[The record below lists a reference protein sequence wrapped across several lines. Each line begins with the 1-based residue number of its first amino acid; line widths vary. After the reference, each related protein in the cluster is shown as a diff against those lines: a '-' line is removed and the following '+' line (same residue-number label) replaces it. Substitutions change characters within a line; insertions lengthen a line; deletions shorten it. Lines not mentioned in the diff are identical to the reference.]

1 MIVSQDTM
9 AERIHPHPSLVE
21 RLVALARR
29 LRTLR
34 RPSEAAELLEIAA
47 KLSPHGAALRE
58 EAQAVRGDE
67 PLEDFDREFKRR
79 NLEASHALG
88 MAHIFES
95 RGEYGRAVEM
105 TDMAKMR
112 VPFSYLPFATAGFL
126 HIRHAEAEIALQEF
140 TQARRL
146 NPLDYRLAVETSRC
160 ALENEQFEVALDNA
174 IDAMLLASSRTE
186 HEQAQE
192 RRRVD
197 TLVRLCSLEPN
208 ALESLIATRTS
219 ALQKACDHVALSQ
232 ARVFSS
238 SQARRRQE
246 TRIPAT
252 SQQRD
257 LLQRA
262 NELRGMGIFRHF
274 GDDQLI
280 ALAQLIQP
288 QKIEHA
294 QVIFR
299 EGQVGRNLFLVHR
312 GTVHI
317 TRKTP
322 VGTQILTTLGQGS
335 LFGEV
340 SYLDGG
346 DRSAT
351 AFGVGSGTL
360 FVLTASDLEKAVAAN
375 RDLAVSLLWSFWQTL
390 SDKVRTANSKMSE
403 IFDAPDQPLEPSNH
417 DPGEPIRLGEEVKMD
432 ILREQGLSAQELRLL
447 AKYSHEERFN
457 ANSTIFAEGE
467 RGDNLFIVVEG
478 GVRISRMVPGMGE
491 ECLAIL
497 KRGEVF
503 GEMALIDDQPRSAD
517 ARAHL
522 GGCTVFSISR
532 SLLEEVLSMDPDAAV
547 QFLTLL
553 SKLLCRRLR
562 AMNERL
568 VAWRIMACHE

>member
-1 MIVSQDTM
+1 M

-21 RLVALARR
+21 RLIALARR

-47 KLSPHGAALRE
+47 KLSPQGASLRQ
-58 EAQAVRGDE
+58 EAQEVRGDE
-67 PLEDFDREFKRR
+67 GLEDFDREFKRR

-88 MAHIFES
+88 MAHIFEN
-95 RGEYGRAVEM
+95 RGEFGRAVEM
-105 TDMAKMR
+105 IDMAKLR

-126 HIRHAEAEIALQEF
+126 HLRHNEAEIALQEF
-140 TQARRL
+140 VQARRL

-160 ALENEQFEVALDNA
+160 ALENEQFETALDNA
-174 IDAMLLASSRTE
+174 VDAMLLSASRTD
-186 HEQAQE
+186 HEQTQE
-192 RRRVD
+192 KRRID
-197 TLVRLCSLEPN
+197 TLVRLCALEPKAVE
-208 ALESLIATRTS
+208 ALIQTRTA
-219 ALQKACDHVALSQ
+219 ALQNACDHVALSQ

-238 SQARRRQE
+238 FRARRRYSAHPPVSPRQNN
-246 TRIPAT
+246 
-252 SQQRD
+252 
-257 LLQRA
+257 LLEPA
-262 NELRGMGIFRHF
+262 NELRGMALFSHF

-280 ALAQLIQP
+280 ALAQLTRP
-288 QKIEHA
+288 QKTEHA
-294 QVIFR
+294 EVIFR
-299 EGQVGRNLFLVHR
+299 EGQAGRDLYLVR
-312 GTVHI
+312 QGTVHI

-322 VGTQILTTLGQGS
+322 VGTQILNTLGQGS

-340 SYLDGG
+340 SYLDDG

-351 AFGVGSGTL
+351 AFGVGSGAL
-360 FVLTASDLEKAVAAN
+360 FVLRAPELKAAVAAN
-375 RDLAVSLLWSFWQTL
+375 RDLAVSLLWSFWHTL
-390 SDKVRTANSKMSE
+390 SDKVRASNSQMSE
-403 IFDAPDQPLEPSNH
+403 LFDTPDRPLEPASH
-417 DPGEPIRLGEEVKMD
+417 DLGEPVRLTEDVKLD

-447 AKYSHEERFN
+447 AKFSHEERFS

-467 RGDNLFIVVEG
+467 RGDNLYIVVDG
-478 GVRISRMVPGMGE
+478 KVRISRMVPGMGE

-497 KRGEVF
+497 QRGEVF

-517 ARAHL
+517 ARAHS

-532 SLLEEVLSMDPDAAV
+532 ALLEEVLSMDPDAAV

>member
-1 MIVSQDTM
+1 M
-9 AERIHPHPSLVE
+9 ADRIHPHPSLVE
-21 RLVALARR
+21 RMVALGRR

-47 KLSPHGAALRE
+47 KLSPTGATLRQ
-58 EAQAVRGDE
+58 EAQEVRGDE
-67 PLEDFDREFKRR
+67 GLEDFDREFKRR

-88 MAHIFES
+88 MAHIFEN
-95 RGEYGRAVEM
+95 RGEYGRAIEM
-105 TDMAKMR
+105 IDMAKLRM
-112 VPFSYLPFATAGFL
+112 PFSYLPFTTAGFL
-126 HIRHAEAEIALQEF
+126 HLRHDETEAALQEF
-140 TQARRL
+140 TQSRRL

-160 ALENEQFEVALDNA
+160 ALENEQFETALDNA
-174 IDAMLLASSRTE
+174 IDAMLLAASRTE

-192 RRRVD
+192 KRRVE
-197 TLVRLCSLEPN
+197 TLVRLCALEPDAVD
-208 ALESLIATRTS
+208 ALIQNRTA

-238 SQARRRQE
+238 SRARSRFSARTPVKAGQ
-246 TRIPAT
+246 TN
-252 SQQRD
+252 
-257 LLQRA
+257 LLERA
-262 NELRGMGIFRHF
+262 NELRAMGLFRHF
-274 GDDQLI
+274 SDDQLF
-280 ALAQLIQP
+280 ALAQMIRTE
-288 QKIEHA
+288 KIEHA
-294 QVIFR
+294 EVIFR
-299 EGQVGRNLFLVHR
+299 EGQVGRDLYLVHR

-351 AFGVGSGTL
+351 AFGVGSGAL
-360 FVLTASDLEKAVAAN
+360 FILRADELEAVVSAN
-375 RDLAVSLLWSFWQTL
+375 RDLAVSLLWSFWHTL
-390 SDKVRTANSKMSE
+390 SGKVRAANSQMSE
-403 IFDAPDQPLEPSNH
+403 LFDAPERPLEPADH
-417 DPGEPIRLGEEVKMD
+417 DSGEPVRLAEDVKMD

-447 AKYSHEERFN
+447 AKYSHEEHFT

-467 RGDNLFIVVEG
+467 RGDCLYIVVDG
-478 GVRISRMVPGMGE
+478 SIRISRMVPGMGE

-517 ARAHL
+517 ARAHN

-532 SLLEEVLSMDPDAAV
+532 TLLEEVLSMDPDAAV

>member
-1 MIVSQDTM
+1 MIIRQDTM

-47 KLSPHGAALRE
+47 KLSPQGSALRR
-58 EAQAVRGDE
+58 EAQEVRGDE
-67 PLEDFDREFKRR
+67 APEDFDREFKRR

-88 MAHIFES
+88 MSHIFEG

-105 TDMAKMR
+105 VDIAKLR
-112 VPFSYLPFATAGFL
+112 IPFSYVPFTTAGFL
-126 HIRHAEAEIALQEF
+126 HLRHDEAETALQEF
-140 TQARRL
+140 CQARRL

-160 ALENEQFEVALDNA
+160 ALENEQFEIALENA
-174 IDAMLLASSRTE
+174 VDAMLLSASRTE

-192 RRRVD
+192 NRRVD
-197 TLVRLCSLEPN
+197 TLVRLCSLDPEPVD
-208 ALESLIATRTS
+208 EIIRSRTA
-219 ALQKACDHVALSQ
+219 ALQKACDHVALSH

-238 SQARRRQE
+238 TRARRLHRA
-246 TRIPAT
+246 RPPVAA
-252 SQQRD
+252 QQRD
-257 LLQRA
+257 LLERA
-262 NELRGMGIFRHF
+262 NELRTMGLFRHV

-280 ALAQLIQP
+280 ALAQLIRT

-294 QVIFR
+294 EVIFR
-299 EGQVGRNLFLVHR
+299 EGQAGRDLYLIRR
-312 GTVHI
+312 GSVHI
-317 TRKTP
+317 TRQTS
-322 VGTQILTTLGQGS
+322 VGTQVLTTLGQGS

-340 SYLDGG
+340 SYLDGR
-346 DRSAT
+346 DRSVT
-351 AFGVGSGTL
+351 ALGVGSGTL
-360 FVLTASDLEKAVAAN
+360 FVLRTSELDAAVAEN
-375 RDLAVSLLWSFWQTL
+375 RDLAVSLLWSFWHTL
-390 SDKVRTANSKMSE
+390 SDKVRAANSQMNE
-403 IFDAPDQPLEPSNH
+403 LFDAPDRPLEPASH
-417 DPGEPIRLGEEVKMD
+417 DIGESIQLAEGVKLD
-432 ILREQGLSAQELRLL
+432 ILREQGLSARELRLL
-447 AKYSHEERFN
+447 AKYSHEKQFN

-467 RGDNLFIVVEG
+467 LGDRLYIVVDG
-478 GVRISRMVPGMGE
+478 SVRISRMVAGMGE

-517 ARAHL
+517 ARAHSD
-522 GGCTVFSISR
+522 GCTIFSISR
-532 SLLEEVLSMDPDAAV
+532 TLLEEVLSMDPDAAV

>member
-1 MIVSQDTM
+1 MIIRQDTM

-34 RPSEAAELLEIAA
+34 RPNEAAELLEIAA
-47 KLSPHGAALRE
+47 KLSPQGSVLRK
-58 EAQAVRGDE
+58 EAQEVRGDE
-67 PLEDFDREFKRR
+67 ALEDFDREFKRR

-88 MAHIFES
+88 MSHIFES

-105 TDMAKMR
+105 IDMAKLR
-112 VPFSYLPFATAGFL
+112 IPFSYVPFTTAGFL
-126 HIRHAEAEIALQEF
+126 HLRHDEAETALQEF
-140 TQARRL
+140 SQARRL

-160 ALENEQFEVALDNA
+160 ALENEQFEIALENA
-174 IDAMLLASSRTE
+174 IDAMLLSTSRTE

-192 RRRVD
+192 KRRVD
-197 TLVRLCSLEPN
+197 TLVRLC
-208 ALESLIATRTS
+208 ALKPKEVDAVIRSRTA

-232 ARVFSS
+232 ARIFSS
-238 SQARRRQE
+238 TRARRLHRA
-246 TRIPAT
+246 RPPVAT
-252 SQQRD
+252 QQRD
-257 LLQRA
+257 LLERA
-262 NELRGMGIFRHF
+262 NELRAMGLFRHVA
-274 GDDQLI
+274 DDQLVT
-280 ALAQLIQP
+280 LAQLIRT
-288 QKIEHA
+288 QKIQHA
-294 QVIFR
+294 EVIFR
-299 EGQVGRNLFLVHR
+299 EGQAGRDLYLIRR

-317 TRKTP
+317 TRQTP

-360 FVLTASDLEKAVAAN
+360 FVLRASELDVAVAEN
-375 RDLAVSLLWSFWQTL
+375 RELAVSLLWSFWHTL
-390 SDKVRTANSKMSE
+390 SDKVRAANSQMSE
-403 IFDAPDQPLEPSNH
+403 LFDAPDRPLEPLGH
-417 DPGEPIRLGEEVKMD
+417 DTGEPIQLAEGVKLD
-432 ILREQGLSAQELRLL
+432 ILREQGLSAREMRLL
-447 AKYSHEERFN
+447 AKYSHEEQFN

-467 RGDNLFIVVEG
+467 RGESLYIVVDG
-478 GVRISRMVPGMGE
+478 NVRISRIVPGMGE

-517 ARAHL
+517 ARAHTE
-522 GGCTVFSISR
+522 GCTVFSISR
-532 SLLEEVLSMDPDAAV
+532 TLLEEVLSMDPDAAV

-562 AMNERL
+562 TMNERL